1 MLVAA
6 QSDTEGGGS
15 FWTYDPATG
24 AKQCFINPIDNRQL
38 LRAVATRDGVAFLGG
53 GLPTLD
59 GPGTI
64 VAFDPAQGRELWR
77 IETGAEVRHRV
88 PRRARSPPLRHRAQ
102 GRVLRGGPEDP
113 ARSSTPP
120 RLNSRSVPQWSASLV
135 NRGRVY
141 AVSDTT
147 LMTFDP
153 ETFAMTVVAPGLNG
167 GWYSGCHLNTDEQ
180 GRIYTLRDRHLV
192 QIDDRR

>member
-1 MLVAA
+1 M
-6 QSDTEGGGS
+6 QSDTEGGGAL
-15 FWTYDPATG
+15 WTYDPRS
-24 AKQCFINPIDNRQL
+24 KRSKSFPNPIDDIQL
-38 LRAVATRDGVAFLGG
+38 IRAVTTRKGIAYLGG
-53 GLPTLD
+53 DNSQSTGAR
-59 GPGTI
+59 GTI

-77 IETGAEVRHRV
+77 IETGQKYGIGSLVAHGHHLYGI
-88 PRRARSPPLRHRAQ
+88 ALK
-102 GRVLRGGPEDP
+102 GGFFVVDLKTRKIVHT
-113 ARSSTPP
+113 ADINGTC
-120 RLNSRSVPQWSASLV
+120 PQWSASLV